1 MGRGAQIRSVST
13 FDYTAAAAVINWLL
27 RYYLSCASISFDLC
41 IEKGLLEMQIYRLKN
56 ELENVLWDRK
66 ELEEKLHVAIK
77 ERKMMEMMLMEL
89 EEEHD
94 EAIVKI
100 ELLEG
105 EVQDLKDE
113 MQRLKEIQGKAL
125 WSYTNRGDVIDDCN
139 FRQVSK
145 DIIKDEMN
153 DPVKNVS
160 KIYGLS
166 QPYVTY
172 TISDEGYNLA
182 EHRDVALSR
191 TLFSAIL
198 SLAVGLVV
206 WEADDPCM
214 PLVVAL
220 FTVVTMSLT
229 SVLRLFTRIEHKLRL
244 EVVTLL
250 SLHWFVLG
258 TLACLYLLSFPL
270 HDYNPKLKNCGFQ
283 FEKEEDRLLPHN
295 PVPFSYTGAKKNSGR
310 ATGNLVEFHSVDSS
324 FGGRSNNVDTNIVS
338 LLRHCTE
345 GANFMD
351 ES

>member
-1 MGRGAQIRSVST
+1 MA
-13 FDYTAAAAVINWLL
+13 LL
-27 RYYLSCASISFDLC
+27 SELVTSIVGLALKPLILAKLSCQFGARSISIIVQTWVEVLRFALC
-41 IEKGLLEMQIYRLKN
+41 LHLIILWRLAIWAIALEMQIYRLKN

-125 WSYTNRGDVIDDCN
+125 WSYTNR
-139 FRQVSK
+139 
-145 DIIKDEMN
+145 
-153 DPVKNVS
+153 
-160 KIYGLS
+160 
-166 QPYVTY
+166 
-172 TISDEGYNLA
+172 A

-229 SVLRLFTRIEHKLRL
+229 SVLRLFTRIEHKPVS

-258 TLACLYLLSFPL
+258 TLACPM
-270 HDYNPKLKNCGFQ
+270 
-283 FEKEEDRLLPHN
+283 LPRIAR
-295 PVPFSYTGAKKNSGR
+295 V
-310 ATGNLVEFHSVDSS
+310 L
-324 FGGRSNNVDTNIVS
+324 
-338 LLRHCTE
+338 
-345 GANFMD
+345 
-351 ES
+351 

>member
-1 MGRGAQIRSVST
+1 MRVGDLIVGFALKPLIL
-13 FDYTAAAAVINWLL
+13 AK
-27 RYYLSCASISFDLC
+27 LSCQFGARSISIIVQTWVEVLRFALC
-41 IEKGLLEMQIYRLKN
+41 LHLIILWRLAIWAIAVLSLPVRAFTALYRERLDLKN

-94 EAIVKI
+94 EAIV
-100 ELLEG
+100 
-105 EVQDLKDE
+105 QDLKDE

-145 DIIKDEMN
+145 DISKDEMN
-153 DPVKNVS
+153 DPVKNGS

-172 TISDEGYNLA
+172 TISDEGYN
-182 EHRDVALSR
+182 HRDVALSR

-220 FTVVTMSLT
+220 FTVVTMSLWR
-229 SVLRLFTRIEHKLRL
+229 SPIVYE
-244 EVVTLL
+244 
-250 SLHWFVLG
+250 
-258 TLACLYLLSFPL
+258 
-270 HDYNPKLKNCGFQ
+270 N
-283 FEKEEDRLLPHN
+283 
-295 PVPFSYTGAKKNSGR
+295 R
-310 ATGNLVEFHSVDSS
+310 A
-324 FGGRSNNVDTNIVS
+324 
-338 LLRHCTE
+338 
-345 GANFMD
+345 
-351 ES
+351 